1 MTHYLRNGNSF
12 RVSEDGKLDVYT
24 ELPVGNYIISQ
35 DQHGNFYFDRTA
47 DFEMPGKIYG
57 NTLRHA
63 DRILRTFA
71 DRPATTGVMLN
82 GEKGSGKTLLAKMLS
97 IKGAEQGIPTILIN
111 RPWHGDAFNKL
122 VQDVQQPAIFL
133 FDEFEK
139 VYDSDTQ
146 EAILTLFDGVF
157 PTKKLFVLTCNDKWR
172 VDKHMR
178 NRLGRIYYM
187 LDFKG
192 LGADFIEE
200 YCREKLNNQDHVES
214 VMRLGAVFAEFNFD
228 MLKAVVEEMNR
239 YCETAQE
246 VMAMLNTKPE
256 YSEHVRYDVEVIVDG
271 VPVTKDNISPNNWRG
286 NPLMDGVQIDVFEP
300 TGEKTA
306 DGDDDEGEWSS
317 VTVRPSDIKKIDSQ
331 GHRFVFVNERGSVIL
346 TRQPEKTFDYGMF

>member
-35 DQHGNFYFDRTA
+35 DMHGNYYFDRTSS
-47 DFEMPGKIYG
+47 FEMPSKIYG

-63 DRILRTFA
+63 DRILNTFA
-71 DRPATTGVMLN
+71 DRSASTGVMLN

-97 IKGAEQGIPTILIN
+97 IKAAEQGIPTILIN
-111 RPWHGDAFNKL
+111 RPWHGDGFNKL
-122 VQDVQQPAIFL
+122 VQDVKQPAVFL

-157 PTKKLFVLTCNDKWR
+157 PSKKLFVLTCNDKWR

-178 NRLGRIYYM
+178 NRPGRIYYM

-192 LGADFIEE
+192 LGSDFIEE
-200 YCREKLNNQDHVES
+200 YCRENLKNQAHVES
-214 VMRLGAVFAEFNFD
+214 VIRLGAVFAEFNFD

-239 YCETAQE
+239 YGETAQE
-246 VMAMLNTKPE
+246 VMSMLNTKPE
-256 YSEHVRYDVEVIVDG
+256 YSENVRYDVEVIVNG
-271 VPVTKDNISPNNWRG
+271 VPVTKDNISPNSWRG

-306 DGDDDEGEWSS
+306 DGDDDEGEWNS
-317 VTVRPSDIKKIDSQ
+317 VHAKPGDIKKIDSQ
-331 GHRFVFVNERGSVIL
+331 GHRFVFVNEHSSIIL
-346 TRQPEKTFDYGMF
+346 TRQPERVIDYSMF